1 MTEKEKGAVPFESA
15 PTSKTTG
22 ANSTLSLQR
31 ARAIHILQV
40 LCLDFIK
47 ALELE
52 AAGVRDGEGY
62 WIGTDPLHH
71 YASEIAQAYQAL
83 REIQASEA
91 AR

>member
-1 MTEKEKGAVPFESA
+1 MTEQEKGAVPFESA
-15 PTSKTTG
+15 PQGETST
-22 ANSTLSLQR
+22 ADSTLGLQR
-31 ARAIHILQV
+31 ARAIHILQI

-83 REIQASEA
+83 REIQASEV

>member
-1 MTEKEKGAVPFESA
+1 MTEKEKGATPFESA
-15 PTSKTTG
+15 PQGETSN
-22 ANSTLSLQR
+22 ADSTLSLQR
-31 ARAIHILQV
+31 ARAIHILQI

-83 REIQASEA
+83 REIQTSEVT
-91 AR
+91 R